1 MNEAALRKVLEK
13 YLADNLVDQIMDE
26 ISELEDDEQLQV
38 TMETTITIG
47 R

>member
-1 MNEAALRKVLEK
+1 MNEAAVREVLEK